1 MGFLFPVQKVEKYGD
16 ITLIE
21 IHKLAP
27 DALILVIYVDIL
39 FIKGIRNLPDMGVC
53 FLLAKIFLNK
63 SAGMKI

>member
-16 ITLIE
+16 ITLIK

-39 FIKGIRNLPDMGVC
+39 FIKGT
-53 FLLAKIFLNK
+53 FLTWESVSFLQ
-63 SAGMKI
+63 GFF